1 MKKEKGKVV
10 FRSELFEFITQNDK
24 EKVRKKSEGKKHNKI
39 ILNWDTDFINISF
52 L

>member
-24 EKVRKKSEGKKHNKI
+24 EKERKVKGKSI
-39 ILNWDTDFINISF
+39 IK
-52 L
+52 